1 MVAATEF
8 RDNDILVLSP
18 EYRIRPNA
26 YNCIIYPFDAEDASS
41 WRSMPA
47 VGGVALTLFDGRRT
61 NHEVAQELESLLGLE
76 NEKAKELLAFLI
88 SHSNSEAGKEYLY
101 HYIPGNG
108 QNSFSTY
115 STLKFLEK
123 LKGNSLTDIPQ
134 GAKLEAPLTLI
145 LMPTNNC
152 DVSCRYCYAEKI
164 GPLPNKML
172 PLAKWFE
179 IIDEAASLEI
189 VAHTFSGGDP
199 LIYPGI
205 DLLFERMALYGMKF
219 LLPTKSFVSKEQASR
234 FHDIGMKELVTI
246 QISVDGTSSVI
257 DELVGCPDYANRAFA
272 SIKNLVEQGFYV
284 RTNTVCTPLNYREVP
299 DLVHKLH
306 DLGVKRS
313 SITNYAR
320 SFYRH
325 DESLFLNE
333 KQIRWVNEQVSR
345 IGSDLGWDD
354 LRANAAIRDF
364 SVPDREE
371 KTADWNDR
379 AYCSG
384 GKSCMVITPNG
395 DVVLCEQ
402 VPQRAPF
409 VVGSLR
415 EQTITE
421 VWNSPEIDAF
431 VHPSKELFKGTECE
445 TCDEFDECHAVYGR
459 CFRDAFFTYQ
469 NLYTPSPNCPKA
481 PPGFRMS

>member
-1 MVAATEF
+1 MLKAKEL
-8 RDNDILVLSP
+8 RDHDILVVSP

-26 YNCIIYPFDAEDASS
+26 CNTIIYPFDAEDASS

-47 VGGVALTLFDGRRT
+47 VAGVALTLLDGRRK
-61 NHEVAQELESLLGLE
+61 NHEVARELESLLGLD
-76 NEKAKELLAFLI
+76 NDQAKGLLRFLI
-88 SHSNSEAGKEYLY
+88 THSNSETGKEYLH
-101 HYIPGNG
+101 HYTPGNG
-108 QNSFSTY
+108 KQPFSTY
-115 STLKFLEK
+115 STLNFLEK
-123 LKGNSLTDIPQ
+123 LKGNSLGDIPQ

-152 DVSCRYCYAEKI
+152 DVSCRYCYAEKA
-164 GPLPNKML
+164 GPPQGEEL
-172 PLAKWFE
+172 PLSRWFG

-189 VAHTFSGGDP
+189 HAHTFSGGDP
-199 LIYPGI
+199 LTYPGI

-219 LLPTKSFVSKEQASR
+219 LLPTKSFVSKELARR
-234 FHDIGMKELVTI
+234 FSDIGMKELVTI
-246 QISVDGTSSVI
+246 QISVDGVSPVV
-257 DELVGCPDYANRAFA
+257 DGLVGSAGYAERAFA
-272 SIKNLVEQGFYV
+272 SIKNLVDEGFYV
-284 RTNTVCTPLNYREVP
+284 RTNTVCTPLNYREIP
-299 DLVHKLH
+299 DLAIKLH
-306 DLGVKRS
+306 DLGVKRA

-325 DESLFLNE
+325 DASLFLDE
-333 KQIRWVNEQVSR
+333 EQIKRVNDEVSR

-364 SVPDREE
+364 SVPDREGQLAAW
-371 KTADWNDR
+371 KDR

-409 VVGSLR
+409 VVGSLK
-415 EQTITE
+415 EDSIME
-421 VWNSPEIDAF
+421 VWNAPEIDAF
-431 VHPSKELFKGTECE
+431 VLPPRELFKGTECE
-445 TCDEFDECHAVYGR
+445 ECDEFDECHAVYGR
-459 CFRDAFFTYQ
+459 CFRDAFFTYR
-469 NLYTPSPNCPKA
+469 NLYAPSPNCPKA